1 MPLVKIQST
10 REVTDEILQLT
21 SDIVKSV
28 TGKPD
33 WAIMV
38 IADLGSVCINR
49 ETGGGAFIDVRGVGG
64 LSQGINAEI
73 SKQVSSLMSEKL
85 DIDSSRIYFNFTN
98 YEGSFWGHGG
108 INGSE
113 AGTF

>member
-10 REVTDEILQLT
+10 GEVTDEVLQLT

-38 IADLGSVCINR
+38 TADMGSVCMNR
-49 ETGGGAFIDVRGVGG
+49 EAGDGAFVDVRGVGG
-64 LSQGINAEI
+64 LDPSKNAEI
-73 SKQVSSLMSEKL
+73 SKQVSSLLSEKL
-85 DIDSSRIYFNFTN
+85 NINSGRIYFNFTS
-98 YEGSFWGHGG
+98 YDGSNWGHGG
-108 INGSE
+108 VGGRE

>member
-10 REVTDEILQLT
+10 KEVTDEILQLT

-38 IADLGSVCINR
+38 TADLGSVCMNR

-73 SKQVSSLMSEKL
+73 SKQVSRWRTL
-85 DIDSSRIYFNFTN
+85 DTICFIIGKQIIGDC
-98 YEGSFWGHGG
+98 GSYYHRK
-108 INGSE
+108 IILSYNR
-113 AGTF
+113 

>member
-10 REVTDEILQLT
+10 KEVTDEVLQTT

-38 IADLGSVCINR
+38 TADLGSVCMNR
-49 ETGGGAFIDVRGVGG
+49 ETGEGAFVDVRGVGG
-64 LSQGINAEI
+64 LDQGKNVEI
-73 SKQVSSLMSEKL
+73 SKQISSMLSEKL
-85 DIDSSRIYFNFTN
+85 GINSDRIYFNFTN
-98 YEGSFWGHGG
+98 FEGSFWGHGG
-108 INGSE
+108 VAGRD

>member
-10 REVTDEILQLT
+10 KEVTDEILQLT

-38 IADLGSVCINR
+38 TADLGSVCMNR

-73 SKQVSSLMSEKL
+73 SKQVSKS
-85 DIDSSRIYFNFTN
+85 
-98 YEGSFWGHGG
+98 H
-108 INGSE
+108 
-113 AGTF
+113 